1 MQPLSN
7 QKEKGYKDAERCGKS
22 LVIKK
27 ITTLGESLSLKTNFQ
42 EDVVQNLP
50 LCCFV
55 DRPEFFLIDRLTLR
69 FTALDVKLL
78 DYVYLIQF
86 LRYYGM
92 TNDRTLKR
100 AQNV

>member
-1 MQPLSN
+1 ML
-7 QKEKGYKDAERCGKS
+7 YKIYRCAVLWIDQS
-22 LVIKK
+22 
-27 ITTLGESLSLKTNFQ
+27 
-42 EDVVQNLP
+42 
-50 LCCFV
+50 
-55 DRPEFFLIDRLTLR
+55 FFLIDRLTLR

-78 DYVYLIQF
+78 DYVYLMQF